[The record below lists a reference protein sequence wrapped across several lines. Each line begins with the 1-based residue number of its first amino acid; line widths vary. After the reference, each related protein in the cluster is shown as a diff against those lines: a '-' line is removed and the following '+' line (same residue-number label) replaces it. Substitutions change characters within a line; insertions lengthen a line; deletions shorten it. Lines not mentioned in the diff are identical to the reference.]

1 LAKIVVKAII
11 LLENA
16 EVEVVGLT
24 SDGASTNR
32 TMWTSLGISGKVDEL
47 KNYFQNPADSSRRV
61 YVFSDAPHLL
71 KTIRNRLFTK
81 KELIVC

>member
-1 LAKIVVKAII
+1 MKAIL

-16 EVEVVGLT
+16 GVEVVGLT

-32 TMWTSLGISGKVDEL
+32 TMWASLGISGKVDKL
-47 KNYFQNPADSSRRV
+47 QNYFQNPADSSRRV
-61 YVFSDAPHLL
+61 YVFADAPHLL

-81 KELIVC
+81 KELKVC